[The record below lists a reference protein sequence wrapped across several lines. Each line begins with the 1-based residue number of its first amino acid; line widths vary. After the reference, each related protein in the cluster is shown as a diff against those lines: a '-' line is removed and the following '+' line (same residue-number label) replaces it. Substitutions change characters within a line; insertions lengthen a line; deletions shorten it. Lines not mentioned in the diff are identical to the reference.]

1 MSVTIDELKAI
12 ATELFTA
19 CDKDGSGFLE
29 KAELRT
35 VAGNLHAKIT
45 EGKADAKE
53 FNEEKFEKG
62 FSMMD
67 KSGDGKISFDE
78 AFTALTNFAR
88 NNGHLKEWVHT
99 TPASLYCNY
108 VWSLFFEWSFS

>member
-1 MSVTIDELKAI
+1 MAITKDELQVVVREIFDAI
-12 ATELFTA
+12 DTN
-19 CDKDGSGFLE
+19 KNGFLE
-29 KAELRT
+29 KSELRT
-35 VAGNLHAKIT
+35 VAGNLHAKMT

-62 FSMMD
+62 FTMMD

-88 NNGHLKEWVHT
+88 NHGHLKE
-99 TPASLYCNY
+99 
-108 VWSLFFEWSFS
+108 